1 MSLGSELAS
10 LADACRLAPDDPG
23 ARAKLIAH
31 CKEAQ
36 QVNLEFLNT
45 LVMTLVKILLL
56 KCCRCHL
63 NPHQVSSPLL
73 EALADIART
82 EEGREAVMVAEL
94 LPTLLN
100 RAETHFAGEEMAL
113 QACRL
118 GGNLCFDSPQGRR
131 LVEEAGLLR
140 LLTIAVPHLPSPPG
154 KLWQVLPAYIITF
167 VLGTSCALFVSLLRE
182 LPLRH
187 LTIASFSTW

>member
-1 MSLGSELAS
+1 MSSGSELAS

-23 ARAKLIAH
+23 ARAKLITH

-36 QVNLEFLNT
+36 QV
-45 LVMTLVKILLL
+45 MTVAKI
-56 KCCRCHL
+56 KCQSAS
-63 NPHQVSSPLL
+63 QVSSPLL

-82 EEGREAVMVAEL
+82 EEGREAVMAADL
-94 LPTLLN
+94 LPNLLT
-100 RAETHFAGEEMAL
+100 RAESDFAGEQMAL

-140 LLTIAVPHLPSPPG
+140 LLAVALPHLPSPPG
-154 KLWQVLPAYIITF
+154 KLWQVF
-167 VLGTSCALFVSLLRE
+167 SCFFELLLHCLFHCCLS
-182 LPLRH
+182 
-187 LTIASFSTW
+187 